1 MDSREQFL
9 LAMYSEAW
17 RNVERHIL
25 VVWQTAGVV
34 GATLAVF
41 VIVEK
46 KVIPSDIALTMEFV
60 VVGWLYA
67 HIVDAQFWFA
77 RNLHIITNIERQ
89 FLKPSD
95 ISEIHPYFAPRSTAA
110 AASTLDHLQIQKWL
124 ARALFICLLVLH
136 GIVTF
141 REGWSST
148 SILPFLAAIG
158 SIVAIGHF
166 KAVRSLKQRRLEE
179 ESPGKRMMHSEA
191 SRDGI

>member
-46 KVIPSDIALTMEFV
+46 KVIPSDI
-60 VVGWLYA
+60 A